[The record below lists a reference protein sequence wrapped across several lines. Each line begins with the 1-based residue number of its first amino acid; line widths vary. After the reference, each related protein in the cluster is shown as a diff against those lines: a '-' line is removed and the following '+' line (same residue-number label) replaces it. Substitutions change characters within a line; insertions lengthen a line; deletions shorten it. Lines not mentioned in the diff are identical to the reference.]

1 MNEIYSK
8 LRNRIELPLADKME
22 RAVSHFSFAE
32 KVLFGILIVLFSG
45 SSYLLFY
52 EVNSSFT
59 SQVPVPGGS
68 LSEGIIGSPRFI
80 NPLLSTS
87 EADRDLVSLVYSGL
101 TRATPEG
108 SLIPDLAASWAIS
121 EDGLS
126 YDFLIKNDAVFQ
138 DGTLVTS
145 EDIIFTVEKAKDPS
159 LKSPKRASFDG
170 VEVQKISDKEVRFV
184 LRQPYAPFLENTT
197 LGILPKHLWG
207 NVSEEEFP
215 FSAYNF
221 EPVGSG
227 PFKVVSVSRNS
238 GGIPESYKMAP
249 FEKYTLGVPYIS
261 KITLSF
267 YSNTESLEAAYV
279 NGVIES
285 VNGITPERVAAYEK
299 TGASVISTPL
309 PRIFGVFFNQNQA
322 PIFLDKSVRAALE
335 TSISREEIISK
346 VLQGFGEPVR
356 TAVPSYILR
365 NLNRGAATTPEEKIA
380 ASREALL
387 KAGWKW
393 SEEKKVLV
401 LPQKNR
407 QGKVTGETELA
418 FSISTGNVPEL
429 KKTADIVK
437 ETWEKVGARVDIKVF
452 ETGDLTPNVIRP
464 RKYDA
469 LLFGMVVG
477 RDLDLFAFWHSSQ
490 RNDPGL
496 NVAMYANTK
505 ADKLLSEARTIP
517 NQRDRIERYR
527 SFEKEIDADTPAVF
541 LYAPEFIYVL
551 PEKIKGVDIRN
562 ITIPS
567 ERFQNVQAWYIDTE
581 RVWNIFVD

>member
-1 MNEIYSK
+1 MNEIHSK
-8 LRNRIELPLADKME
+8 LKRRIEFPLATKVE

-32 KVLFGILIVLFSG
+32 KVLFAVLVILFSS
-45 SSYLLFY
+45 SSYLLFS
-52 EVNSSFT
+52 EVNYSFT
-59 SQVPVPGGS
+59 TEVPIRGGS

-87 EADRDLVSLVYSGL
+87 EADRDLTALVYSGL
-101 TRATPEG
+101 TKATPEG
-108 SLIPDLAASWAIS
+108 ILIPDLADSWTVS

-126 YDFLIKNDAVFQ
+126 YDFLIKNGAVFH
-138 DGTLVTS
+138 DGTPVTA
-145 EDIIFTVEKAKDPS
+145 EDVIFTVEKAKDPT

-170 VEVQKISDKEVRFV
+170 VGVQKVSAREVRF
-184 LRQPYAPFLENTT
+184 LLKQPYAPFLENTT
-197 LGILPKHLWG
+197 LGILPKHLWA

-221 EPVGSG
+221 EPIGSG
-227 PFKVVSVSRNS
+227 PFKVTSVSRNS
-238 GGIPESYKMAP
+238 GGIPKSYEMAP
-249 FEKYTLGVPYIS
+249 FDEYTLGIPYIR

-267 YSNTESLEAAYV
+267 YPNTESLETAYT
-279 NGVIES
+279 NGEIEG
-285 VNGITPERVAAYEK
+285 VNGITPERVAAYKE
-299 TGASVISTPL
+299 TGVSLVSTPL

-322 PIFLDKSVRAALE
+322 PVFLDKTVRNALQAAAP
-335 TSISREEIISK
+335 RKEIIAK
-346 VLQGFGEPVR
+346 VLQGFGEPVT
-356 TAVPSYILR
+356 TAVPAYVLR
-365 NLNRGAATTPEEKIA
+365 NTHKEVEMPAEEKITA
-380 ASREALL
+380 GRDMLL

-393 SEEKKVLV
+393 SEAKKVLV
-401 LPQKNR
+401 LAQKNR
-407 QGKVTGETELA
+407 QGKVTGEMELT

-429 KKTADIVK
+429 KKAADIVK
-437 ETWEKVGARVDIKVF
+437 EAWEKMGAKVDIKVF
-452 ETGDLTPNVIRP
+452 ETGDLNQNVIRP

-505 ADKLLSEARTIP
+505 ADKLLSEARTIS
-517 NQRDRIERYR
+517 NFRDRIERYR
-527 SFEKEIDADTPAVF
+527 SFEKEIDTDVPAIF

-551 PEKIKGVDIRN
+551 PERIKGVDIRN

-567 ERFQNVQAWYIDTE
+567 ERFQAVHKWYIDTE
-581 RVWNIFVD
+581 KVWNIFVN